1 VDRNIG
7 VGASLAT
14 HFRSIETESLL
25 SFRSE
30 RKAALQLR
38 RGEALIL
45 ILLLSLGLWA
55 TIWGAVAL
63 LAGEGR

>member
-7 VGASLAT
+7 LERPWPSD
-14 HFRSIETESLL
+14 FRSIETESLL

-30 RKAALQLR
+30 RKAALLR

>member
-1 VDRNIG
+1 MDRNIG
-7 VGASLAT
+7 LERPWPSD
-14 HFRSIETESLL
+14 FCSIETESLL
-25 SFRSE
+25 SSRSD

-38 RGEALIL
+38 RGKALIL

-63 LAGEGR
+63 LAAEGR

>member
-1 VDRNIG
+1 VDRNIRLERPWP
-7 VGASLAT
+7 SD
-14 HFRSIETESLL
+14 FRSIETESLL

-30 RKAALQLR
+30 RKAALWLST
-38 RGEALIL
+38 GEALIL

>member
-7 VGASLAT
+7 LERPWPSD
-14 HFRSIETESLL
+14 FCSIKTESL

-38 RGEALIL
+38 RGKALIL

-55 TIWGAVAL
+55 IIWGAVTL
-63 LAGEGR
+63 LLTGEGR

>member
-7 VGASLAT
+7 LERPWPSD
-14 HFRSIETESLL
+14 FRSIETESLL
-25 SFRSE
+25 SFR
-30 RKAALQLR
+30 KTALQLR